1 MRRQD
6 AVADAAGA
14 HRGGAQ
20 DGPDSIRLAFVAISA
35 YGVLQE
41 SARQSLSSSA
51 QAGED
56 GGKSGLH
63 RARCQVTPGGRE
75 PTESATE
82 MYRLS
87 AEQAAPVTQKGCGK
101 SASRGL

>member
-14 HRGGAQ
+14 HRGRAQAAPASMRRQDAVADAAAAHRGRAQ
-20 DGPDSIRLAFVAISA
+20 DGPDSIRLAFITISA
-35 YGVLQE
+35 YGAPQE

-56 GGKSGLH
+56 GGKSGLQ

-75 PTESATE
+75 PTESA
-82 MYRLS
+82 
-87 AEQAAPVTQKGCGK
+87 
-101 SASRGL
+101 